1 MRYGHFDDEAREYV
15 ITRPDTPLP
24 WINYLGSEAYFG
36 IISNTAGGY
45 SFYRDARLRR
55 LTRYRYNN
63 APLDLGGRYVYLR
76 DDESGEYW
84 SPSWQPTQ
92 RDLEDYSCRHGLG
105 YSIIG
110 SAYQGIRTE
119 TLYFVPL
126 GENLEVWRIRV
137 TNERPAPARLS
148 LFSSIEWCLWEA
160 LDDNTNFQRNYS
172 IGQVEVVDGVIYHKT
187 EYRERRDHFAFFA
200 CSGPLAGFDTERDAF
215 LGPYRGWDRPIAVE
229 RGKASD
235 SIAHGWQ
242 PMGSHHVKLDLA
254 PGETREVIVLLG
266 YQSNPRNRKF
276 DPPDSQ
282 TIDKK
287 RVKPLIERYLQPS
300 VVEKAFEDLRE
311 YWTGLLGILQVKTSN
326 EHVDRMVNIWNAY
339 QCMVTFNM
347 SRSASLFESGI
358 GRGMGFRDSN
368 QDLLG
373 FVHMVPARARERI
386 LDIAGTQL
394 PSGGAYHQYQPLTK
408 RGNDAVGS
416 GFNDDPA
423 WLVLAVAAYL
433 KETGDTGILDEP
445 VPYDSAPGTETPL
458 YEHLQRCLQ
467 YTLDRIG
474 PHGLPLIGRADW
486 NDCLNLNCFS
496 ETPGESFQTTEN
508 KEGGVA
514 ESVFIGG
521 LVALAAN
528 ELAAIAGLRGD
539 AAEERR
545 SNETVASMKKAV
557 ETAGWDG
564 DWFRR
569 AYDYFGNVVGSKEC
583 DEGQIFI
590 EPQGMCVM
598 AGIGLENGLAGKA
611 LASVRERLATPHGIV
626 LNQPAVHPL
635 PPGARR
641 DLDLPAGIQGERRRL
656 LPHEP
661 VGHDRRDQDGQ
672 RRGRARLLP
681 ADQPF
686 SPRGHLRC
694 APLRAVRLRPDD
706 LRQGR
711 PGPRRGQELMAF
723 GHRRVELRGHKPVD
737 PGHQGRAR
745 RPAHR
750 PGAAGGLGRLQRHA
764 AVPRRR
770 VCHHRPQAQ
779 GSVGTSGPP
788 DCRWAPDRGQP
799 RAASDPFGPG
809 LRGRGLRRMSG
820 ARAHPGANAYG
831 YFDEEAREYVI
842 TRPDTPTPWLNY
854 IGEGRY
860 GGIVS
865 NTGGGYSFDRDP
877 RNRRVTRYRYNAIP
891 DDQPGRYV
899 YLRDMETGHYWSP
912 TAAPVKRQ
920 LESYECRHG
929 AAYTKIAST
938 YEGISAEVLYFVPL
952 SPNDEP
958 APCELWVLRL
968 RNAGSSTRRL
978 RSFSY
983 AEFSLFDAFND
994 MVNLDWG
1001 QHIVFSSCE
1010 EGVIRVGTKFK
1021 PLTFFLASSSQPAGY
1036 TCDREDFV
1044 GRGRDLADPI
1054 VVETGEP
1061 SNTPSPRGNS
1071 IGSLTHD
1078 IELAPGEERQIVYI
1092 MGTTERPAEIGRV
1105 VKRFS
1110 DPAEVAAA
1118 LTALHDDWATYL
1130 SRFTVRT
1137 PDADMNAMLN
1147 FWNQVQC
1154 RTTLFWSRFVS
1165 GYETGL
1171 GRGMGTRDSGQDT
1184 LGTMHTVPDHA
1195 RRMLTRIWE
1204 MQFADGHTWHQ
1215 FFPLTGEG
1223 GPGLAAEYP
1232 DWPQWFSD
1240 DHLWLVISVCAYLRE
1255 TGDFA
1260 YLEQKVPYVD
1270 SAEETVW
1277 EHMLRAVEFTLDNLG
1292 PHGLPRAG
1300 FSDWNDTLNVD
1311 HGSGKAESVW
1321 TGMQFCRTMLDLAEL
1336 CEATGRPADA
1346 RRFTGLHASM
1356 AGAINEHAWDGAWY
1370 MRSFD
1375 DDGLP
1380 IGVSGAA
1387 HHAIDLIAQNW
1398 CVIGRVAP
1406 TERAAQALASADE
1419 RLNTEIGLALLWPPY
1434 DGVDERVCGTSTY
1447 RPRRQGERRHLL
1459 PRQHVVDRG
1468 RGDAG

>member
-1 MRYGHFDDEAREYV
+1 MTEAQ
-15 ITRPDTPLP
+15 TR
-24 WINYLGSEAYFG
+24 
-36 IISNTAGGY
+36 
-45 SFYRDARLRR
+45 
-55 LTRYRYNN
+55 
-63 APLDLGGRYVYLR
+63 
-76 DDESGEYW
+76 
-84 SPSWQPTQ
+84 
-92 RDLEDYSCRHGLG
+92 
-105 YSIIG
+105 
-110 SAYQGIRTE
+110 
-119 TLYFVPL
+119 
-126 GENLEVWRIRV
+126 
-137 TNERPAPARLS
+137 
-148 LFSSIEWCLWEA
+148 
-160 LDDNTNFQRNYS
+160 
-172 IGQVEVVDGVIYHKT
+172 
-187 EYRERRDHFAFFA
+187 
-200 CSGPLAGFDTERDAF
+200 
-215 LGPYRGWDRPIAVE
+215 
-229 RGKASD
+229 
-235 SIAHGWQ
+235 
-242 PMGSHHVKLDLA
+242 
-254 PGETREVIVLLG
+254 
-266 YQSNPRNRKF
+266 
-276 DPPDSQ
+276 
-282 TIDKK
+282 
-287 RVKPLIERYLQPS
+287 
-300 VVEKAFEDLRE
+300 
-311 YWTGLLGILQVKTSN
+311 
-326 EHVDRMVNIWNAY
+326 
-339 QCMVTFNM
+339 
-347 SRSASLFESGI
+347 
-358 GRGMGFRDSN
+358 
-368 QDLLG
+368 
-373 FVHMVPARARERI
+373 
-386 LDIAGTQL
+386 
-394 PSGGAYHQYQPLTK
+394 
-408 RGNDAVGS
+408 
-416 GFNDDPA
+416 
-423 WLVLAVAAYL
+423 
-433 KETGDTGILDEP
+433 
-445 VPYDSAPGTETPL
+445 
-458 YEHLQRCLQ
+458 
-467 YTLDRIG
+467 
-474 PHGLPLIGRADW
+474 
-486 NDCLNLNCFS
+486 
-496 ETPGESFQTTEN
+496 
-508 KEGGVA
+508 
-514 ESVFIGG
+514 
-521 LVALAAN
+521 
-528 ELAAIAGLRGD
+528 
-539 AAEERR
+539 
-545 SNETVASMKKAV
+545 
-557 ETAGWDG
+557 
-564 DWFRR
+564 
-569 AYDYFGNVVGSKEC
+569 
-583 DEGQIFI
+583 
-590 EPQGMCVM
+590 
-598 AGIGLENGLAGKA
+598 
-611 LASVRERLATPHGIV
+611 
-626 LNQPAVHPL
+626 
-635 PPGARR
+635 
-641 DLDLPAGIQGERRRL
+641 
-656 LPHEP
+656 
-661 VGHDRRDQDGQ
+661 
-672 RRGRARLLP
+672 
-681 ADQPF
+681 
-686 SPRGHLRC
+686 
-694 APLRAVRLRPDD
+694 
-706 LRQGR
+706 
-711 PGPRRGQELMAF
+711 
-723 GHRRVELRGHKPVD
+723 
-737 PGHQGRAR
+737 
-745 RPAHR
+745 
-750 PGAAGGLGRLQRHA
+750 
-764 AVPRRR
+764 
-770 VCHHRPQAQ
+770 
-779 GSVGTSGPP
+779 
-788 DCRWAPDRGQP
+788 
-799 RAASDPFGPG
+799 
-809 LRGRGLRRMSG
+809 
-820 ARAHPGANAYG
+820 PGANAYG

-842 TRPDTPTPWLNY
+842 TRLDTPTPWLNY
-854 IGEGRY
+854 IGKGRY

-1010 EGVIRVGTKFK
+1010 DGVIRVGTKFK
-1021 PLTFFLASSSQPAGY
+1021 PLTFFLASSVKPAGY

-1061 SNTPSPRGNS
+1061 SNAPSPRGNS

-1110 DPAEVAAA
+1110 DPAEVTAA

-1130 SRFTVRT
+1130 SRFTVHT

-1270 SAEETVW
+1270 RAEETVW

-1300 FSDWNDTLNVD
+1300 FSDWNDSLNVD

-1336 CEATGRPADA
+1336 CEAMGRPADA

-1356 AGAINEHAWDGAWY
+1356 TGAINEHAWDGAWY

-1380 IGVSGAA
+1380 VGISGAA

-1398 CVIGRVAP
+1398 SVIGRVAP
-1406 TERAAQALASADE
+1406 TERAVQAMASADE

-1434 DGVDERVCGTSTY
+1434 DGVDERVGGTSTY
-1447 RPRRQGERRHLL
+1447 VPGAKENGGIFCHANTWSIVAAAMLGNGDDAYRYYRQIMPLARTDSDVYKAEPYVYSQNVCGPAHPSFGLARNAWLTGTAAWTYVAATQWILGIRPAYDGLRVAPVMPSAWQAFEAHREFRGTAYEIAVRREGPGNAVSLAVDGVAVTGD
-1459 PRQHVVDRG
+1459 VVPFPTPGTATVRVDVRV
-1468 RGDAG
+1468 R